1 MNAGQTNE
9 PRSLA
14 AQQLLRALSSARQAY
29 ELYPIGHPIR
39 TNTARELT
47 EMVSAL
53 REAKG
58 GDPVLFVS
66 DGNFYLGTTLLAW
79 ESLTLHRLAESFS
92 EVGIRSLEFLPG
104 VAEQDMDGLLC
115 LLHGDSTRSDLTSI
129 GINRAT
135 AKLGGDPNPG
145 LAGLLQSYAV
155 GLELLRGTAAHL
167 LAGRPA
173 DMAATVQLTEH
184 LADLIATDPG
194 QALLLSTIKSY
205 DEYTF
210 HHMVN
215 VCILSLA
222 IARAIGLSHDQAI
235 SLGIAGLLHDI
246 GKVKVPREILSHTGP
261 LDEEQWRI
269 IQRHPVEGA
278 GLLLTTS
285 RDPYHPA
292 VAAILEHHAAFDG
305 SGYPELSESRSP
317 SLAARIVAVADTFD
331 AVTSTRSYRKAEE
344 RRQALSLLQAGAGR
358 DFDPRVVRVFV
369 RLMGLFPVGS
379 LVQLSTGGVA
389 VVVRGHDELLARP
402 TVQLILDA
410 SGNACEPVEVD
421 LAEHDRHGG
430 YRWNVVRSIDPADV
444 GIDMLTLIASGR
456 LDVLPAPAEPG
467 LLHEPAP
474 GEIPP
479 PGYVSAH

>member
-1 MNAGQTNE
+1 MIAGQTSE
-9 PRSLA
+9 PKALA

-39 TNTARELT
+39 TDTARDLT
-47 EMVSAL
+47 KMVSAL

-66 DGNFYLGTTLLAW
+66 EGNFYLGATLLAW

-92 EVGIRSLEFLPG
+92 EAGVRSLEFLPG
-104 VAEQDMDGLLC
+104 VTEHDMDGFLC
-115 LLHGDSTRSDLTSI
+115 LLHGDTTQPDLASI
-129 GINRAT
+129 AINRAT
-135 AKLGGDPNPG
+135 VKTGDEPEPG
-145 LAGLLQSYAV
+145 LAGLLRSYAI
-155 GLELLRGTAAHL
+155 GLDLLRGTAAHL

-173 DMAATVQLTEH
+173 DMAATVQLTEN

-222 IARAIGLSHDQAI
+222 LARAIGLSHDQAI

-246 GKVKVPREILSHTGP
+246 GKVKVPQEILWHSGP

-269 IQRHPVEGA
+269 VRRHPVEGA

-402 TVQLILDA
+402 TVQMVLDA
-410 SGNACEPVEVD
+410 KGDPCEPLEVD
-421 LAEHDRHGG
+421 LAELGRDGEF
-430 YRWNVVRSIDPADV
+430 RWSVVRSIDPVDV

-456 LDVLPAPAEPG
+456 LDVLPPQAAPG

-474 GEIPP
+474 GEAPP
-479 PGYVSAH
+479 PGYPGAH